1 VTAQVPG
8 VGASWR
14 GAHASLPLLVL
25 GCAAVFLGAYAVLLA
40 AGFSDE
46 LTILPYHVPALVSLA
61 ILARV
66 TPATAGR
73 ERLGL
78 LLLAGTILCWDAADW
93 VFSAYLAFAGHEPPF
108 PGIADPLY
116 YVGYLFAL
124 GAVPLLAVSGRQRL
138 DARWLLDAAVT
149 MVVATALAWQ
159 FLIVPQL
166 GNDGASDIAAATAI
180 GYPVLDLGLLII
192 MASAFYGAG
201 GWMSPRS
208 AALSGCLL
216 LFVATD
222 GAYAARLVHAEAE
235 PLSEWMDLGWLAVNW
250 GLGLAVLL
258 PSTPP
263 WRADSNPTS
272 VFGAALPYLLATP
285 LVGVL
290 IATAATGNRPP
301 ALLSV
306 ASVATLG
313 LLLSRQV
320 LTIRDNDRMTRS
332 LRDEANRL
340 AELLTALRESE
351 HFATTVVSSIGEGL
365 VVYDADGRV
374 VLFNPF
380 MERVTG
386 RAASGVIGT
395 TAPAFEAA
403 GAGAAHERWLRR
415 ALAGEMVTTPEFAFA
430 PPGGSTGWYAG
441 RYSAFRTASGRTA
454 GAVAVFAD
462 VTQQRL
468 TQQALI
474 QSQKM
479 EGLGALAGGVAHDF
493 NNLLTTIMG
502 SCMLVRLET
511 GKGHPAAESVTLI
524 EEAARRGA
532 EISARLLTFAR
543 GGFATFA
550 PVDLRDVVR
559 DTLRLAGPSLPA
571 SLRTKMELPE
581 LPVMVEGDR
590 GQLEQVLLNLLL
602 NARDAMAGNGLV
614 TVGLRADGGHGV
626 IRVTDDGPGMD
637 AGTQLRIF
645 EPFFTTKA
653 PGAGTGLGLAIAY
666 GIAQQHGGAIT
677 VASEPGQ
684 GARFDVCIPLLE
696 PGSAE
701 G

>member
-40 AGFSDE
+40 AGYSDQ

-66 TPATAGR
+66 VPATGGR

>member
-1 VTAQVPG
+1 LTAQVPG
-8 VGASWR
+8 VGSGWKATR
-14 GAHASLPLLVL
+14 ASLPMLVL

-40 AGFSDE
+40 AGYSDE

-61 ILARV
+61 ILARAV
-66 TPATAGR
+66 RDAAGR
-73 ERLGL
+73 ERYGL
-78 LLLAGTILCWDAADW
+78 LLLAGTILCWDIADW
-93 VFSAYLAFAGHEPPF
+93 VFSAYLAFAGHDPPF

-124 GAVPLLAVSGRQRL
+124 GAVPLLAVNGRQRL
-138 DARWLLDAAVT
+138 DVRWLLDAAVT
-149 MVVATALAWQ
+149 MVVATALAWE

-166 GNDGASDIAAATAI
+166 GHGASDLAAATAI

-272 VFGAALPYLLATP
+272 MFGAALPYLLATP
-285 LVGVL
+285 LLGAL

-301 ALLSV
+301 ALMSM

-313 LLLSRQV
+313 LLLARQM

-332 LRDEANRL
+332 LREEAGRL
-340 AELLTALRESE
+340 GELLTALRESE

-365 VVYDADGRV
+365 VVYGADGRV

-386 RAASGVIGT
+386 RTATGVIGT
-395 TAPAFEAA
+395 PAAPFEST
-403 GAGAAHERWLRR
+403 GSAHEGWLRR
-415 ALAGEMVTTPEFAFA
+415 ALGGEMVTTPEIPFPAA
-430 PPGGSTGWYAG
+430 GGAMGWYAG
-441 RYSAFRTASGRTA
+441 RYSPFRTASGRTA

-462 VTQQRL
+462 VTQQRV

-511 GKGHPAAESVTLI
+511 GKGHPAAESVALI

-532 EISARLLTFAR
+532 EISARLLTFAK

-550 PVDLRDVVR
+550 PVDLRDVVS

-571 SLRTKMELPE
+571 SLRTHMELPGK
-581 LPVMVEGDR
+581 PVMVEGDR
-590 GQLEQVLLNLLL
+590 GQLEQVLLNLVL

-614 TVGLRADGGHGV
+614 TVSLRADGGRGV

-684 GARFDVCIPLLE
+684 GARFDVGIPLLE
-696 PGSAE
+696 PGSGE